1 MVISKHKIA
10 LLVVLMMF
18 SSGIMA
24 QKKNN
29 KKKDK
34 AKQEEEVSAPV
45 EDVIMVEEVVEDAP
59 VSVYDRSSSSTSI
72 EFLDNIRFNN
82 KYEISGAINEEYDWY
97 SERYTNSNQKKYGIV
112 NKKGDVILLPLFYR
126 EYYSSGGT
134 NNIIMNLESTFG
146 LFNLSTLQ
154 WDIPME
160 YEYIRSL
167 NNNLYIAKKNG
178 KYGVVDNNN
187 TAVLNF
193 EWQEIERISDL
204 DNYVMISDFSYPLR
218 LMGIYSLIDKKFTV
232 PCAYNSLS
240 TVEGQNYFRAQLGAK
255 YNIIDINNVPRF
267 KKWYDD
273 LTIPSRSGGYYIVK
287 VDNKFGVIDD
297 YEKQIV
303 PIHYL
308 EIGRYPY
315 SDGSYL
321 ARDKDG
327 KYGFMLLDGRVT
339 LPFQYDNLVKERNN
353 NVISIQNG
361 KCGLVQVNVGTPQ
374 EIVTC
379 NFDDIKSTS
388 KIFIVEKNKMFGMLN
403 EYGRTLTEIEY
414 QSLEVLN
421 SGSRDT
427 QIIKAK
433 KDNGYLLLN
442 ELGKPI
448 TATKYADIS
457 VVANKNT
464 SYYSVQ
470 ISYLKALDKNKK
482 YSLVDKVGM
491 AITKPI
497 FDDIVLETQN
507 VLTVKSKDKYGLYYI
522 LDQKLVVDYEYDQ
535 IVFTKNNYIGF
546 KGNKIELLQVRSGV
560 VTKQSGK

>member
-1 MVISKHKIA
+1 MVITKHKIV
-10 LLVVLMMF
+10 LLVVVMLF
-18 SSGIMA
+18 SSGVMA

-34 AKQEEEVSAPV
+34 AKQEEKSEPV
-45 EDVIMVEEVVEDAP
+45 EDVIMMEVVEEVAP
-59 VSVYDRSSSSTSI
+59 DRGDYSSSSTAPI

-82 KYEISGAINEEYDWY
+82 KYEISSSINDDYDWF
-97 SERYTNSNQKKYGIV
+97 SERYANNNSKKYGIV
-112 NKKGDVILLPLFYR
+112 NKKGDVILLPLFSR
-126 EYYSSGGT
+126 DYYTSSG
-134 NNIIMNLESTFG
+134 NYIIMNLENTYG
-146 LFNLSTLQ
+146 LFNLTTLQ
-154 WDIPME
+154 WGIPME

-187 TAVLNF
+187 NTILNF
-193 EWQEIERISDL
+193 EWQDIERLSDL
-204 DNYVMISDFSYPLR
+204 DNYVMISDFSYPQR

-232 PCAYNSLS
+232 PCAYSSLS
-240 TVEGQNYFRAQLGAK
+240 TVDGQNYFRAQLGST
-255 YNIIDINNVPRF
+255 YNIVDINNAPRF

-297 YEKQIV
+297 SEKQIV
-303 PIHYL
+303 PINML

-321 ARDKDG
+321 ARNKEG
-327 KYGFMLLDGRVT
+327 KYGFILLDGRIT
-339 LPFQYDNLVKERNN
+339 LPFQYDNLIKERNN

-379 NFDDIKSTS
+379 NYDDIKSTS
-388 KIFIVEKNKMFGMLN
+388 KIFIVEKNKQFGLLN

-433 KDNGYLLLN
+433 KDNSYLLLN

-448 TATKYADIS
+448 STTKYTDIS
-457 VVANKNT
+457 VVVNKNT
-464 SYYSVQ
+464 SYYGIQ

-482 YSLVDKVGM
+482 YSLVDKVGQ

-497 FDDIVLETQN
+497 FDDITLETQN
-507 VLTVKSKDKYGLYYI
+507 ILTVKSKDKYGLYYI

-560 VTKQSGK
+560 VTKLTGNK